1 MPPFSVADPDLELKG
16 GEVGVGFFCRLLCR
30 LFSLRRFFFFFP
42 PKIRPFPRSATDF
55 ESTWPHKQLWL
66 RAFPLL
72 FHPPSCSKSCPS
84 NNYLEITFLLL
95 INRVGQCAVLTLDLF
110 IITASGFALRN
121 SFIPHFTSN
130 VNLHYNKKFPQCW
143 GAEGKENIEVSFFLL
158 NFNFAPSKL
167 KRKNTYNFLDWWEIF

>member
-1 MPPFSVADPDLELKG
+1 MAFFVGCSAGFSPFGDSFLLSAQNKG
-16 GEVGVGFFCRLLCR
+16 EGG
-30 LFSLRRFFFFFP
+30 
-42 PKIRPFPRSATDF
+42 PFPRSATDF

-72 FHPPSCSKSCPS
+72 FHPPSRSKSCPS
-84 NNYLEITFLLL
+84 NNNLEITFLLL

-167 KRKNTYNFLDWWEIF
+167 KRKSTYNFLDW

>member
-1 MPPFSVADPDLELKG
+1 MSVALPAFLPSAILFLLSAQNKG
-16 GEVGVGFFCRLLCR
+16 EGG
-30 LFSLRRFFFFFP
+30 
-42 PKIRPFPRSATDF
+42 PFPRSATDF

-72 FHPPSCSKSCPS
+72 FHPPSRSKSCPS

-95 INRVGQCAVLTLDLF
+95 INGVGQCAVLTLDLF

-130 VNLHYNKKFPQCW
+130 VNLHYNNKFPQCW

-158 NFNFAPSKL
+158 NFNLAPEIISKTFFSFCTSCL
-167 KRKNTYNFLDWWEIF
+167 FFGIRVLHDDKC

>member
-16 GEVGVGFFCRLLCR
+16 GGSGGGVWLFFVGCSAGFSPFGDSFLL
-30 LFSLRRFFFFFP
+30 SAQS
-42 PKIRPFPRSATDF
+42 KGEGGPFPRSATDF

-72 FHPPSCSKSCPS
+72 FHPPSRSKCCPS

-130 VNLHYNKKFPQCW
+130 VNLHYNKKIPSVLGCW
-143 GAEGKENIEVSFFLL
+143 RQGEYWSFLFSTGLQ
-158 NFNFAPSKL
+158 FSTIKA
-167 KRKNTYNFLDWWEIF
+167 

>member
-1 MPPFSVADPDLELKG
+1 MGLAFFVGCSAGFSPFGDSSLLSAQNKG
-16 GEVGVGFFCRLLCR
+16 EGG
-30 LFSLRRFFFFFP
+30 
-42 PKIRPFPRSATDF
+42 PFPRSATDF

-72 FHPPSCSKSCPS
+72 FHPPSRSKSCPS

-167 KRKNTYNFLDWWEIF
+167 KRKSTYNFLDW

>member
-1 MPPFSVADPDLELKG
+1 M
-16 GEVGVGFFCRLLCR
+16 
-30 LFSLRRFFFFFP
+30 
-42 PKIRPFPRSATDF
+42 
-55 ESTWPHKQLWL
+55 
-66 RAFPLL
+66 
-72 FHPPSCSKSCPS
+72 
-84 NNYLEITFLLL
+84 EITFLLL

-167 KRKNTYNFLDWWEIF
+167 KRKNTYNFLDW